1 MDRPR
6 GLAGLAPLKNQ
17 MTASGDNDGG
27 ELDRLAG

>member
-1 MDRPR
+1 MVRS
-6 GLAGLAPLKNQ
+6 GGSGLAPLKNQ